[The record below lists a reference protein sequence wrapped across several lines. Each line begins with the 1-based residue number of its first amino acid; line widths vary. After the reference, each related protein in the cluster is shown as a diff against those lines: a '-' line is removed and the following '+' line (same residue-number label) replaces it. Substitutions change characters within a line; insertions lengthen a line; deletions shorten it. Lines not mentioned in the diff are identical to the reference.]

1 MIITETMLRSLIRE
15 SLLLEGPRDP
25 GIFKAIFMAGCPG
38 SGKGTVIRAIFG
50 TDSGTTYQGLKIVN
64 PDQLYEYLLSAS
76 DMALAAPD
84 LPDDDPD
91 LSAYR
96 SAAGKM
102 QYRAGMK
109 TTGGSKGISPGHVG
123 LDPGSHGYKPAKKER
138 GRTQLETYIDGR
150 LGLIIDGTAA
160 NLEKI
165 KREKLILEDLGYD
178 TMMIAVNVPVD
189 VALERNRA
197 RGLEGKRSIDD
208 RAVQRT
214 CDKLVEN
221 IPAYR
226 DLFGTSYI
234 EIDNTLPTSQTV
246 TTDVTRSID
255 RFISSPLSQ
264 VGQQWVSDALSP
276 APSPEEEPE
285 ELTPDEADQLSAL
298 VGDAVADA
306 LDDEESDD
314 NPDAEK

>member
-1 MIITETMLRSLIRE
+1 MIVTIDTLRKIIRE

-25 GIFKAIFMAGCPG
+25 GIFKAIFMAGCPC
-38 SGKGTVIRAIFG
+38 SGKGTVIRALFG
-50 TDSGTTYQGLKIVN
+50 TDTGTTHQGLKIVN

-76 DMALAAPD
+76 DMPLAAPD
-84 LPDDDPD
+84 LPEDDPD

-102 QYRAGMK
+102 QYRSGMK

-123 LDPGSHGYKPAKKER
+123 LDPESRGYKPAKRER

-165 KREKLILEDLGYD
+165 KREKSILEDLGYD

-214 CDKLVEN
+214 CDKLSEN

-226 DLFGTSYI
+226 NLFGSSYI
-234 EIDNTLPTSQTV
+234 EIDNTLPTAQTV
-246 TTDVTRSID
+246 TSDVTKYID
-255 RFISSPLSQ
+255 SFISSPLSQ
-264 VGQQWVSDALSP
+264 VAQQWVSDALSP
-276 APSPEEEPE
+276 TPPPEEEPE
-285 ELTPDEADQLSAL
+285 ELTPDEADQLSDL
-298 VGDAVADA
+298 VDKVVDDA
-306 LDDEESDD
+306 LDDEE
-314 NPDAEK
+314 EEVEEII